1 MARSSDIEVLTE
13 SEVSYEP
20 SSPRRWL
27 MLGAVVSA
35 IAWILFAFII
45 EILYSHLSD
54 RQVSQ
59 IDKASSLFAVVFG
72 LFAGANV
79 YLKIYDY
86 VNHRSQ
92 VRDWQH
98 EYALR
103 TMEQVYAP
111 IWDEISGM
119 LREIEHYRD
128 PTQWKPLLA
137 GATEAETKTY
147 GFKEVMASHLGL
159 FVDFATKQLVERFLD
174 AVAEYRKEQSR
185 MWSVLYE
192 EATKKAKEIGDRI
205 GLRDSSVL
213 SQAIVPNNLVVL
225 DPEMSRNQIVGEG
238 NLEDF
243 VAGLFINNHVMKS
256 SSEQTAKKDFNEYIT
271 YLRGLQVCVTVKA
284 KRDECFERAR
294 FAFIRLRAIIGD
306 PSQVRPDY
314 IMVHEFDF

>member
-1 MARSSDIEVLTE
+1 
-13 SEVSYEP
+13 
-20 SSPRRWL
+20 

-45 EILYSHLSD
+45 EIPYSHLSD

-119 LREIEHYRD
+119 LREIEHYGD
-128 PTQWKPLLA
+128 PTEWKPLLA
-137 GATEAETKTY
+137 GGTGAAAKTY

-159 FVDFATKQLVERFLD
+159 FVDFDTKQLVEKFLD
-174 AVAEYRKEQSR
+174 AAAEYRKEHSR
-185 MWSVLYE
+185 MWSALYE
-192 EATKKAKEIGDRI
+192 EANKKAKEVGDRI

-213 SQAIVPNNLVVL
+213 SQAVVPNNLVVL
-225 DPEMSRNQIVGEG
+225 DPEMSRSQIVGGG

-243 VAGLFINNHVMKS
+243 VAKLFISNHVMKS
-256 SSEQTAKKDFNEYIT
+256 GSEKTAKDDFDKYIAH
-271 YLRGLQVCVTVKA
+271 LRGLQVCATVRA
-284 KRDECFERAR
+284 KRDECFEQAKS
-294 FAFIRLRAIIGD
+294 AFIRLRAIIGD